1 MASKEYGRKA
11 LVLYGIPN
19 ERSRK
24 LMSLI
29 TGWGPSISFALLITG
44 GFLLQ
49 AYASKQI
56 EQSPSVSTSYVIA
69 LLTNPFF
76 LLGIVLSFG
85 STFARQAMLVQ
96 SGANKTVLLSELSVI
111 MMYFAALIFFN
122 EKGGMREYFGATLIF
137 IGTIFV
143 GVK

>member
-1 MASKEYGRKA
+1 MQFIGWLPSAA
-11 LVLYGIPN
+11 FAV
-19 ERSRK
+19 
-24 LMSLI
+24 LI
-29 TGWGPSISFALLITG
+29 TA

-56 EQSPSVSTSYVIA
+56 GESPNISMSYIVA

-76 LLGIVLSFG
+76 LLGIALSFG

-111 MMYFAALIFFN
+111 MMYFAALIFFH
-122 EKGGMREYFGATLIF
+122 EKGGTREYLGATF
-137 IGTIFV
+137 ILVGTILV

>member
-1 MASKEYGRKA
+1 
-11 LVLYGIPN
+11 
-19 ERSRK
+19 
-24 LMSLI
+24 MSFI
-29 TGWGPSISFALLITG
+29 GWIPSISFAVLITG

-56 EQSPSVSTSYVIA
+56 GQSPSASTTYVVA
-69 LLTNPFF
+69 LLSNPYF

-96 SGANKTVLLSELSVI
+96 SGANKTVLLSELSVV
-111 MMYFAALIFFN
+111 MMYLAALVFFH
-122 EKGGMREYFGATLIF
+122 EKGGPREYFGATLIF
-137 IGTIFV
+137 VGTIFV